1 MASRRSRVRDPP
13 VPPLGACR
21 RRRDSHRARRS
32 APASEMESGALLV
45 ALSAAL
51 GAAQDPR
58 TGLVGTPAL
67 GDDEDVLLTALAL
80 HANLSVI
87 EHLDVDRVLLV
98 PGVQRCLLRDA
109 AAEPQR
115 PLHGLPR

>member
-13 VPPLGACR
+13 VPPLGARR

-32 APASEMESGALLV
+32 APDSISEAGALLV
-45 ALSAAL
+45 ALSAPL

-58 TGLVGTPAL
+58 TDLVDTPAL
-67 GDDEDVLLTALAL
+67 GDDEDALLAVLAL
-80 HANLSVI
+80 HADLSVL

>member
-32 APASEMESGALLV
+32 APGSEMESGALRV
-45 ALSAAL
+45 AWSAAL
-51 GAAQDPR
+51 GAAQEPR
-58 TGLVGTPAL
+58 TDLGGTPAL
-67 GDDEDVLLTALAL
+67 GDDEDVLLAVLAL
-80 HANLSVI
+80 HADLSAL

-98 PGVQRCLLRDA
+98 PVAQRCLLRDA